1 MVICFRC
8 QVNISEFECEI
19 CKGCYCAECDKFIH
33 SKKPKNNHIRKQL
46 KILTEQIKEKEEP
59 EKPLDFKPNL
69 TYSKKSINVND
80 NIINEK
86 KIENN
91 NINEGYPLPQTYQI
105 ERNYNFNNN
114 NINEENFEPN
124 NREEINDNNNQD
136 YLSQNMNNCIENI
149 NNIMNKDY
157 KFKLDEVD
165 TEIVS
170 LQKQIEEQRALI
182 NRIKQENNKIEH
194 QIEETN
200 SQLDTLN
207 QEKDRLI
214 NEKKTI
220 NEFYEEKKNEIEK
233 IHELD
238 KYKLI
243 EDYEDQMRQISQ
255 NYLNKKT
262 EYIQGMQDIEDK
274 IREIENNKEDEKRMM
289 LEEIDRLKNEGNNID
304 KEQEYL
310 IKSNDELNS
319 KLKETSDNIDLL
331 RANTLGN
338 NTTKKRG
345 IIKVKSKGN

>member
-1 MVICFRC
+1 
-8 QVNISEFECEI
+8 
-19 CKGCYCAECDKFIH
+19 
-33 SKKPKNNHIRKQL
+33 
-46 KILTEQIKEKEEP
+46 
-59 EKPLDFKPNL
+59 
-69 TYSKKSINVND
+69 
-80 NIINEK
+80 
-86 KIENN
+86 
-91 NINEGYPLPQTYQI
+91 
-105 ERNYNFNNN
+105 
-114 NINEENFEPN
+114 
-124 NREEINDNNNQD
+124 
-136 YLSQNMNNCIENI
+136 MNNCIENI
-149 NNIMNKDY
+149 NNIMNQDY

-182 NRIKQENNKIEH
+182 NRIKQENNKIEN

-207 QEKDRLI
+207 KEKDRLI